1 MSLARSYLKCGD
13 AASAEAAPNYF
24 VIGQDIEGR
33 WVVRDRRG
41 LKGGIFATYNSA
53 LNFAKGEAFAARC
66 KIIVS
71 QTATALD
78 LDL

>member
-1 MSLARSYLKCGD
+1 MSLANSSLECND
-13 AASAEAAPNYF
+13 AAAAEAAPNYF
-24 VIGQDIEGR
+24 VVGQDTEGR
-33 WVVRDRRG
+33 WVVTDRRG